1 MKPPQEPVLDSPGA
15 GLPALELFI
24 GRMLFALRR
33 STADREQ
40 MTQRFCEER
49 SIIRRRVDEASPSKL
64 GVRVLIPR
72 LPGMEDSSR
81 HWSVWMTLDHLR
93 ITNEAFAG
101 VISSLVAGR
110 MPEGEASTAAV
121 KPSPDVT
128 GAVDEAYE
136 KSCDHLLA
144 VLNDSSELKTPLRY
158 KHPWFG
164 PLDASGW
171 HALAGMHMGIHRGQI
186 EQILTAQNMA
196 H

>member
-1 MKPPQEPVLDSPGA
+1 MKSPQGPVLEKPGA
-15 GLPALELFI
+15 GLPPIELLV
-24 GRMLFALRR
+24 GKLFFTIRLKT
-33 STADREQ
+33 SSREQ

-49 SIIRRRVDEASPSKL
+49 AIIRRRVDEASPSKL

-72 LPGMEDSSR
+72 LLGMEDSSR

-136 KSCDHLLA
+136 KSCDQLLA
-144 VLNDSSELKTPLRY
+144 VLNDSSNLKTPLRY

-171 HALAGMHMGIHRGQI
+171 HALAGMHMGIHRAQI
-186 EQILTAQNMA
+186 VRILTAQNVA
-196 H
+196 R